1 MNCKNYEEDLKVYI
15 DGELPKLRS
24 FAVRRHL
31 TQCASCREES
41 LTMTQI
47 AEDLRS
53 TESEEVLPAALREK
67 ILGDRPPAP
76 ILGGQSGGPAGT
88 DRHSSRKRPILAWG
102 LAGTAL
108 VTWFVCYP
116 LLRPLHY
123 TRQTQALT
131 SPADAK
137 RITMERHRTA
147 KKAPH
152 PGQPVTFTTRLS
164 DREAGTD
171 ASGNPQA
178 YIQIKDPKSQYV
190 TNAGSA
196 NPVTTY
202 GAVQTYDRFSPPTSP
217 DPLRQV
223 HKEAS
228 IGVQVPNP
236 ETTGD
241 TVATMVKEVGGFVAA
256 NNLSTGDDGLKSAEM
271 TVKVPVTQFEPFLA
285 QVAKLGSVQ
294 SKNITGEDI
303 TEKTSDANQAEG
315 VLEDDVQKSEA
326 GLKAMGSRAKWRDQE
341 ATRELRTQLAQA
353 RARLVLLKRLAALGT
368 ITVELTQTPKA
379 VTPAP
384 VTGGFLNTLQAT
396 THDALQSLVGSASA
410 LLALLIWLLAYSPLW
425 VTLFFVGR
433 YVQKVYRRR
442 EA

>member
-1 MNCKNYEEDLKVYI
+1 MNCKNYEEDLKAYI

-31 TQCASCREES
+31 TQCASCREEII
-41 LTMTQI
+41 TMTQI
-47 AEDLRS
+47 AEELRS
-53 TESEEVLPAALREK
+53 IESEEVLPASLREK

-88 DRHSSRKRPILAWG
+88 DRHSSRKRPTLAWG
-102 LAGTAL
+102 LAGAALIAWFAITPVLQKGGVNPQNSSAVASVVNTPLKGKHDTLTFHKQANESPRVTASAPVPTTVTYGSSNGVTAKDKSGDHAL
-108 VTWFVCYP
+108 VVN
-116 LLRPLHY
+116 
-123 TRQTQALT
+123 A
-131 SPADAK
+131 SPSSS
-137 RITMERHRTA
+137 T
-147 KKAPH
+147 P
-152 PGQPVTFTTRLS
+152 
-164 DREAGTD
+164 
-171 ASGNPQA
+171 
-178 YIQIKDPKSQYV
+178 
-190 TNAGSA
+190 
-196 NPVTTY
+196 

-341 ATRELRTQLAQA
+341 ATREMRTQLAQA
-353 RARLVLLKRLAALGT
+353 RARLILLKRLSALGT
-368 ITVELTQTPKA
+368 ITIGLSQTPKA